1 MPKIKINDIE
11 LFYEVYGKSNT
22 QGTIVFF
29 NGVMATASSWQS
41 QVDLFVEHGFKVI
54 VHDFRG
60 QLKSDK
66 PQGPYSFKLH
76 AHDSMMLMKALHI
89 QQAHLI
95 GTSYGGEVILTFAL
109 LYPEMVQSITV
120 INSVSEVDE
129 ALIEGVNEWKKLA
142 QTYDGEYFF
151 RGMISSVYH
160 PTYLKNNADLLE
172 KRAKQF
178 AQIPKDYFDGQIA
191 LYDTFM
197 TDLNVTSQLHQL
209 EMPVLIVVGE
219 NDELKPRHFSDLMAK
234 EIKHVQYIIIPECGH
249 VTIFEK
255 PQTLNPMLLGFVL
268 TSSTTK

>member
-1 MPKIKINDIE
+1 MPKIKISGIE
-11 LFYEVYGKSNT
+11 LFYEVYGKNNT

-41 QVDLFVEHGFKVI
+41 QVDIFVQHGFKVL
-54 VHDFRG
+54 VHDLRG

-66 PQGPYSFKLH
+66 PQGPYSFKQH
-76 AHDSMMLMKALHI
+76 AHDSMALMKALGI
-89 QQAHLI
+89 EKAHLI
-95 GTSYGGEVILTFAL
+95 GTSYGGEVVLTFTL
-109 LYPEMVQSITV
+109 QYPEMVQSIAV

-129 ALIEGVNEWKKLA
+129 ALKDGVNEWKRLA
-142 QTYDGEYFF
+142 QTYDGETFF
-151 RGMISSVYH
+151 RGMLKSVYH
-160 PTYLKNNADLLE
+160 PVYLKDNADLLE

-178 AQIPKDYFDGQIA
+178 AAIPKDYFDGQIA

-197 TDLNVTSQLHQL
+197 NDLNVTSQLHQI
-209 EMPVLIVVGE
+209 EVPVLIVTGE

-234 EIKHVQYIIIPECGH
+234 EIKHAQYVIIPECGH

-268 TSSTTK
+268 SQK